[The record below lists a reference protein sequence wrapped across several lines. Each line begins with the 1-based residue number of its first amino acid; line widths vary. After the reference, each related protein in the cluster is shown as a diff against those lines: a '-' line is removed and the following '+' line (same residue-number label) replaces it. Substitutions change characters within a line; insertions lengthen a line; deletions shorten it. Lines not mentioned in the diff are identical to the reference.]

1 MEMSVFDA
9 NVLKHY
15 NYSEL
20 LVFRNRLIQAKKI
33 STEGKELARVSGELM
48 SAVEFE
54 KQLIVANKNLFTID
68 IVMTIKESEV
78 FDLTGKYDIIG
89 LN

>member
-1 MEMSVFDA
+1 MSVFDA

-54 KQLIVANKNLFTID
+54 KSYS
-68 IVMTIKESEV
+68 SEQS
-78 FDLTGKYDIIG
+78 LT
-89 LN
+89 L

>member
-1 MEMSVFDA
+1 MSVFDA